1 MKIIYM
7 GTPEFAVDPL
17 IALHQAKHEI
27 CMVITQPDKP
37 NSRRGNEVLFSPVKK
52 TAMELGLPIFQPK
65 NVSSFESEQHLRS
78 LNADVVIVCAFGQ
91 ILKKNIL
98 ALNPHGCINIHASLL
113 PKYRGAAPIHR
124 CIINGERVTG
134 ITVMYMDEGLDSGDI
149 MISQTIDITNEMTVG
164 QLYELMRSCSGA
176 LINKAVD
183 LLETGQAPRIVQDDT
198 QSTYADKI
206 SKAECEIDFNDDV
219 TEIYNRIRG
228 LNPFPT
234 AFTYFNHK
242 IIKLYDVE
250 MLQKCYNIP
259 AGSIIGC
266 KDNALVTA
274 CKNGS
279 ILVKTLKPEGKR
291 LMSAPEFWAGLQ
303 QKENIFFGK

>member
-17 IALHQAKHEI
+17 IALYQAKHEI

-52 TAMELGLPIFQPK
+52 TAIELRLPVYQPK
-65 NVSSFESEQHLRS
+65 NVSSFESEQYLRK

-98 ALNPHGCINIHASLL
+98 EMNPHGCINIHASLL

-124 CIINGERVTG
+124 CIINGESVTG

-149 MISQTIDITNEMTVG
+149 MISHVIDITKEMTVG
-164 QLYELMRSCSGA
+164 QLYDKMRSCSGA
-176 LINKAVD
+176 LINKAVG

-206 SKAECEIDFNDDV
+206 SKAECEIDFNNDV
-219 TEIYNRIRG
+219 TKIYDRIRG
-228 LNPFPT
+228 LNPFPA
-234 AFTYFNHK
+234 AFTYFNDK

-250 MLQKCYNIP
+250 MSQECYNIP
-259 AGSIIGC
+259 TGSIIGC
-266 KDNALVTA
+266 KNNALVTA

-279 ILVKTLKPEGKR
+279 ILIKTLKPEGKR
-291 LMSAPEFWAGLQ
+291 LMSASEFWAGLQ
-303 QKENIFFGK
+303 QKENLFFGK